1 MSVSSVSD
9 TLLLTIKHKG
19 ETLGRHCAIMA
30 RAFDTDFVRVMCNS
44 KTDISVTEAVVSN
57 IKHLHKQILAILVL
71 FKESLKDHNP
81 HEVREAKI
89 NRIERLTMQV

>member
-1 MSVSSVSD
+1 VSD

-19 ETLGRHCAIMA
+19 ETLQDLLNATV
-30 RAFDTDFVRVMCNS
+30 DTDFVRVMCNS

>member
-19 ETLGRHCAIMA
+19 ETLQDLLNAKV
-30 RAFDTDFVRVMCNS
+30 DTDFVRVMCNS